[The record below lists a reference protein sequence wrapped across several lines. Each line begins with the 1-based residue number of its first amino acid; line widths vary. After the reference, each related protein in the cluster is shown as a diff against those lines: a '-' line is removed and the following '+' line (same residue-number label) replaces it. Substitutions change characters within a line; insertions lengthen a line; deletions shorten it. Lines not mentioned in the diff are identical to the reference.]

1 MSRRKVVI
9 MGAAGRDFH
18 NFNCVFRNSETH
30 EVVAFTA
37 EQIPGIESRR
47 YPAALA
53 GRLYPDGIAI
63 HPQSE
68 LERII
73 AEHGVDEVVYSLSDV
88 SDEKVMT
95 VAARANA
102 AGADFRLLG
111 TRATELVS
119 SRPVISV
126 CAVRTGCGKSPAS
139 RRVTAILKAMGL
151 KTVAVRHPMPYGNL
165 KDQAVQRFAT
175 IEDLEKHDCTIEE
188 MEEYEPHIRG
198 GSIVFAGCDYQAILR
213 EAEREADVV
222 LWDGGNNDTPF
233 FRSDLEIVLVDPH
246 RPGHEL
252 GYYPGQ
258 TNFRSAD
265 CLVIAKIDTASREGI
280 EAVWENIR
288 AVRPGVTV
296 VEAALPITVEGDG
309 ETLRGKR
316 VLVVEDGPTLT
327 HGGMKFGAGVIA
339 ARKFGAAELV
349 DPRPYLAG
357 SLRDTFDAY
366 PDIGNLLP
374 AMGYGADQIADLEET
389 IRNTECDAVV
399 IGTPID
405 LRRVVSFD
413 KPALRVRYELQEIG
427 KPDLEDVIRSFWER
441 RGG

>member
-198 GSIVFAGCDYQAILR
+198 GSIVFAG
-213 EAEREADVV
+213 
-222 LWDGGNNDTPF
+222 
-233 FRSDLEIVLVDPH
+233 
-246 RPGHEL
+246 
-252 GYYPGQ
+252 
-258 TNFRSAD
+258 
-265 CLVIAKIDTASREGI
+265 
-280 EAVWENIR
+280 
-288 AVRPGVTV
+288 
-296 VEAALPITVEGDG
+296 
-309 ETLRGKR
+309 
-316 VLVVEDGPTLT
+316 
-327 HGGMKFGAGVIA
+327 
-339 ARKFGAAELV
+339 
-349 DPRPYLAG
+349 
-357 SLRDTFDAY
+357 
-366 PDIGNLLP
+366 
-374 AMGYGADQIADLEET
+374 
-389 IRNTECDAVV
+389 
-399 IGTPID
+399 
-405 LRRVVSFD
+405 
-413 KPALRVRYELQEIG
+413 
-427 KPDLEDVIRSFWER
+427 
-441 RGG
+441 